1 MPFSSSGLILLR
13 KHSREGMR
21 VEHFKIWIRIGNSY
35 VFGSWECKKLKVSLA
50 NLPFLDLV
58 KEGEYVL
65 VVCEGSL
72 WGL

>member
-1 MPFSSSGLILLR
+1 
-13 KHSREGMR
+13 MR
-21 VEHFKIWIRIGNSY
+21 MKVECFKMWIRIGNPC
-35 VFGSWECKKLKVSLA
+35 VFGFGECKKLQVSLA

-58 KEGEYVL
+58 KEGKCVL